1 MNGTQEN
8 EQEMAELE
16 TVAVTLQSGDKV
28 QVHSWTKT
36 AAENPL
42 VIVAPGTVTSD
53 WDEFA
58 SLLSPSH
65 APVLVEVSSAL
76 ELLHFIWEISEPVAL
91 LSQGDEA
98 AGWLSDLV
106 GSSPAAATSITICD
120 GEISADQING
130 MHAISTLILR
140 GRQGKLLSHE
150 AAVAMREAIL
160 HSTLAEPED
169 CGDFPAKDNAD
180 AAASAVNWFLTGSGR
195 GDDEFSDGEP
205 IDPKS

>member
-1 MNGTQEN
+1 
-8 EQEMAELE
+8 MAEFE
-16 TVAVTLQSGDKV
+16 NVAVTLQSGIEV
-28 QVHSWTKT
+28 QVHSWTNT

-42 VIVAPGTVTSD
+42 VIVAPGTATGD

-65 APVLVEVSSAL
+65 APILVDVSSAL
-76 ELLHFIWEISEPVAL
+76 ELLHFIWEIGEPVAL

-98 AGWLSDLV
+98 TGWVSDLV

-120 GEISADQING
+120 GEISADQISG

-150 AAVAMREAIL
+150 SAVVMHESIR

-180 AAASAVNWFLTGSGR
+180 AAASAVNWFLAGSGR
-195 GDDEFSDGEP
+195 GDNEFSDAEP
-205 IDPKS
+205 IDPKL